1 MLNSEKPI
9 AINELMAGLVN
20 DFSRGQKDCIVVL
33 DDFHLIKSNT
43 IHSVLTFLVENL
55 PSHLKLTIL
64 TRTEP
69 DMPVAK
75 FRSRRIMTELLAH
88 DLQFS
93 LSESEI
99 FLNQVMNLNLSSED
113 ISILT
118 QRTEGWVVG
127 FQLAALSLDE
137 WSDPS

>member
-9 AINELMAGLVN
+9 AMNELMAGLVN
-20 DFSRGQKDCIVVL
+20 DFSRAQKDCIVVL

-43 IHSVLTFLVENL
+43 IHSALTFLVENL
-55 PSHLKLTIL
+55 PLHLKLTIL

-75 FRSRRIMTELLAH
+75 FRSRRIMTELVAH

-99 FLNQVMNLNLSSED
+99 FLNQVMNLNLSSDD

-118 QRTEGWVVG
+118 QRTEGWAVG
-127 FQLAALSLDE
+127 L
-137 WSDPS
+137 